1 MCRRFINMAIIFDIL
16 SYFIRQTSI
25 GQNLDQ
31 QNDRGVGGEQHE
43 CHDRDLNLLAPDL
56 PKHQWKKK

>member
-1 MCRRFINMAIIFDIL
+1 MAIIFDIL